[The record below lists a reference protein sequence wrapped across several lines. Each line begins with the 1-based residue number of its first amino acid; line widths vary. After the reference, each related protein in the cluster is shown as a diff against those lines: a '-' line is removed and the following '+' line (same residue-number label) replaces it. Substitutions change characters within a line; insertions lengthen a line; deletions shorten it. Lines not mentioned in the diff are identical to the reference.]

1 MTLEYLRNS
10 WIDVTQKGE
19 YFYLLIF
26 IAVLVI
32 ILNAKTLWKIAKLPI
47 RLALFLAGSVI
58 GIAVLWGVYQLFV

>member
-10 WIDVTQKGE
+10 WMDVLQKEE

-26 IAVLVI
+26 VAVLVI

-47 RLALFLAGSVI
+47 RLVFFLAGSII
-58 GIAVLWGVYQLFV
+58 GIAVLWGVYQLFM